1 MNTQQSN
8 RPLFSISI
16 AASLTGLHSRTLM
29 AYERNQLVA
38 PHRTKGQRRLY
49 SYNDLKTI
57 RGFILNGE
65 LFAVNRA
72 ILDVYAPIS
81 AERSRRNIIDALL
94 YRSAGPAAGFY
105 DGLDCSATGGMGRD
119 FKNRD

>member
-57 RGFILNGE
+57 HFLQFLTQKKSVNLAGAKVILEAIEAAKEHNLE
-65 LFAVNRA
+65 LKKKLFPEYREATQVN
-72 ILDVYAPIS
+72 P
-81 AERSRRNIIDALL
+81 
-94 YRSAGPAAGFY
+94 
-105 DGLDCSATGGMGRD
+105 
-119 FKNRD
+119 